1 MFETTR
7 FDEDEPQ
14 SEQRS
19 PADLTQG
26 FWFDD
31 GLYKE
36 WLTFL
41 YTIWNTIEYL

>member
-1 MFETTR
+1 MFDYRR

-19 PADLTQG
+19 PADLQQG

-36 WLTFL
+36 WLIFL
-41 YTIWNTIEYL
+41 QAIWNNIQYL